1 MEIRQEPGKTFS
13 CRFWY
18 YRNGRKRSKYQ
29 TGFTRKKD
37 AERWGNGEKDRMERL
52 QNGAEHI
59 TVSAFLERWMN
70 VKEKK
75 LSPTTISGYRV
86 NIDHI
91 NEYIGNIQLRNLLLM
106 DVQEM
111 ADELTDEGLKYRT
124 VKYVCRTLHV
134 ALNYAVKNRII
145 DYNPSDGVEISEDD
159 EEFEAVIYKPEHL
172 NELLRLLKEQEH
184 PLYIPVLLASMRGL
198 RRGEALGLA
207 WDDIDF
213 DTGVTNIHN
222 NYVIVNGITYDR
234 AVKSK
239 DSKRFTVISGF
250 VMDELKAYREHMRRN
265 GQLQKYVC
273 EIDGKRPNPSHVSL
287 SLKRFQVASNL
298 PVCRFHDLRHTFAM
312 MQLENGTDLD
322 TLKNLMGHSKI
333 EITSD
338 LYLHPSLTLMRDA
351 TSKVDNIITLK
362 KEETKENVTILSQS

>member
-111 ADELTDEGLKYRT
+111 A
-124 VKYVCRTLHV
+124 
-134 ALNYAVKNRII
+134 
-145 DYNPSDGVEISEDD
+145 
-159 EEFEAVIYKPEHL
+159 
-172 NELLRLLKEQEH
+172 
-184 PLYIPVLLASMRGL
+184 
-198 RRGEALGLA
+198 
-207 WDDIDF
+207 
-213 DTGVTNIHN
+213 
-222 NYVIVNGITYDR
+222 
-234 AVKSK
+234 
-239 DSKRFTVISGF
+239 
-250 VMDELKAYREHMRRN
+250 
-265 GQLQKYVC
+265 
-273 EIDGKRPNPSHVSL
+273 
-287 SLKRFQVASNL
+287 
-298 PVCRFHDLRHTFAM
+298 
-312 MQLENGTDLD
+312 
-322 TLKNLMGHSKI
+322 
-333 EITSD
+333 
-338 LYLHPSLTLMRDA
+338 
-351 TSKVDNIITLK
+351 
-362 KEETKENVTILSQS
+362 